1 MFQELQEPQEPM
13 INAEPSLFFPS
24 RARKPVSNPKFF
36 RTLISE
42 TIKCAEDLKQKEFDF
57 ILSLQKL
64 DQYQGYKHIG
74 YRSLTSFCVQ
84 ALKFPVAQS
93 LTYVMVARKA
103 VECDKLQ
110 EALRKQEISPATARK
125 ILSVLTPENQ
135 EHWLNLSMTL
145 TTRNLEKEISKIS
158 PKDARPDQ
166 MRYVGKDTLRY
177 EVNVSEGADQDFRR
191 AKELICE
198 KMGRGVSFDEVLGLL
213 AREYVERR
221 DPMRKAQRAI
231 QKNMKRIENTV
242 HVNTEAAKQDSS
254 ATAFSKVTSKK
265 LQRRKPIPAQA
276 RNEVFYR
283 DQGQC
288 THKDLSG
295 ERCDGKI
302 FLHIHHKTPV
312 SEGGGNEPENLELL
326 CSWHHQRLHEDL
338 VH

>member
-13 INAEPSLFFPS
+13 ITAEPSLFFPS
-24 RARKPVSNPKFF
+24 RARKAVCNPKFF

-42 TIKCAEDLKQKEFDF
+42 TVKCAEDLKQKEYDF

-64 DQYQGYKHIG
+64 DEYQGYKHIG
-74 YRSLTSFCVQ
+74 YRSLTSFCVK

-103 VECDKLQ
+103 TECDKLQ
-110 EALRKQEISPATARK
+110 KALRVKEISPATARK

-135 EHWLNLSMTL
+135 EHWINLAMTL

-166 MRYVGKDTLRY
+166 TKYVGKDTLRY
-177 EVNVSEGADQDFRR
+177 EVNVSEGTDQDFKR

-198 KMGRGVSFDEVLGLL
+198 KMGRSVSFDEVLGLL
-213 AREYVERR
+213 AKEYLERR
-221 DPMRKAQRAI
+221 DPVRKAQRAL
-231 QKNMKRIENTV
+231 QKNMKRTKNTV
-242 HVNTEAAKQDSS
+242 HVNSETIKEALSLPT
-254 ATAFSKVTSKK
+254 ATSNEH
-265 LQRRKPIPAQA
+265 QRRNRLPAHA

-288 THKDLSG
+288 THNDWSG
-295 ERCDGKI
+295 GRCDAKI

-312 SEGGGNEPENLELL
+312 SEGGGNEPENLKLL
-326 CSWHHQRLHEDL
+326 CSWHHQQLHE
-338 VH
+338 H